1 MKEKGKTMKITINY
15 KKVVIWGIVVIILQ
29 MFVGNLL
36 YQNPI
41 VSGIYEQYK
50 GHPST
55 KSMDYFGGLGN
66 WLLLT
71 MLFSIFLEIVF
82 IILYLLLYKSIPGT
96 GWKRGLSFGLMIG
109 FIKAVPEAFNQWML
123 FVYPTILIQ
132 VQLINTLLSLVIFGI
147 LLAVIFGR
155 FKVIE
160 KGDEKND

>member
-1 MKEKGKTMKITINY
+1 MKTTINY

-41 VSGIYEQYK
+41 VSGIYEQYE

-55 KSMDYFGGLGN
+55 KPMDYFGGLGN

-71 MLFSIFLEIVF
+71 MLFGIFLEIVF

-96 GWKRGLSFGLMIG
+96 GWKKGLSFGLMIG

-123 FVYPTILIQ
+123 FAYPTILIHI
-132 VQLINTLLSLVIFGI
+132 QLINTLISLIIFGI
-147 LLAVIFGR
+147 LLAVIFEK

-160 KGDEKND
+160 KRGQND